1 VLTCF
6 VVRLNHP
13 ELSRTQV
20 EAISQDLSF
29 PFNTVPAFHRIKFM
43 MKDPDTARGPEDTV
57 VDSIHVQPA
66 KTLKMVWN
74 LQLTSTQL
82 L

>member
-1 VLTCF
+1 
-6 VVRLNHP
+6 
-13 ELSRTQV
+13 
-20 EAISQDLSF
+20 
-29 PFNTVPAFHRIKFM
+29 M